1 MSETL
6 SVLPLAAGSVWE
18 KVAFIVA
25 ILLIAHVITLW
36 ISTVMWTYRD
46 IQARTSDRSVHAI
59 CTLLVAIFNIPGLA
73 LYLMLR
79 PQQTLADRFDRQLEV
94 EAFMHDM
101 RDKPSCPSCRRSV
114 DEAFL
119 ACPYCRTALRSACD
133 DCGTALD
140 RSWVICP
147 YCMTDRGRP
156 REPEQRPETAAA
168 SAPRSGQPG
177 WRENG
182 RAKPTTALTPSA
194 SGSLPPGR

>member
-1 MSETL
+1 MPMSEIL

-18 KVAFIVA
+18 KVALVAA
-25 ILLIAHVITLW
+25 ILLIAYVITLW

-59 CTLLVAIFNIPGLA
+59 CAFLVAVFNIPGLA

-79 PQQTLADRFDRQLEV
+79 PQQTLSDRFDRQLEV

-119 ACPYCRTALRSACD
+119 ACPYCRTTLRSACE

-140 RSWVICP
+140 RNWVICP
-147 YCMTDRGRP
+147 YCMTDRGAA
-156 REPEQRPETAAA
+156 REPERRPATPAAA
-168 SAPRSGQPG
+168 QSRGRQWRQNVQP
-177 WRENG
+177 
-182 RAKPTTALTPSA
+182 KPSTALSTSA

>member
-25 ILLIAHVITLW
+25 ILLIAYVITLW
-36 ISTVMWTYRD
+36 ICTVMWTYRD
-46 IQARTSDRSVHAI
+46 IHARTSDRSVHAI
-59 CTLLVAIFNIPGLA
+59 CTLLVAVFNIPGLA

-119 ACPYCRTALRSACD
+119 ACPYCRSTLRSACQE
-133 DCGTALD
+133 C
-140 RSWVICP
+140 S
-147 YCMTDRGRP
+147 RP
-156 REPEQRPETAAA
+156 LE
-168 SAPRSGQPG
+168 
-177 WRENG
+177 
-182 RAKPTTALTPSA
+182 
-194 SGSLPPGR
+194 